1 MKTARDGANYV
12 RNQQGHSIVKHLI
25 LGAFV
30 LWINILYIT
39 ISPNHYWHL

>member
-30 LWINILYIT
+30 LWINVLYIT
-39 ISPNHYWHL
+39 ISPNHYWHM